1 MRRFQ
6 ADLVDESNRQFHPA
20 IVPQGQ
26 RAIESKNRLYGP
38 IGHFDTVKYLYSRR
52 ITQNHLYMLYFSRY
66 RILYFVVLLA
76 AICGFSACQRAPQA
90 YFAPTAHPA
99 PQRLITK
106 VPAATPT
113 TAALITASVSET
125 PPVPAKPAY
134 ELAAGA
140 PVAEPA
146 IHVEVSRPTVWQS
159 VKRMM
164 PGLPGHRKLTPPGC
178 DQIVLRNGDVVDAK
192 VKEVGVNE
200 IRYKK
205 CDRQDGPDYTISKRD
220 VLSIKYSNGEVE
232 RFTTSSTQSNPSSSS
247 GNRQSYDSPTNS
259 NSQNNGPR
267 TDPFAIVAIATGG
280 LAVLTGYGAFLLG
293 AAGIIFGALSLSRI
307 RKEPGRFKGK
317 GLAIAGM
324 VAGLVA
330 ATVILLYILL

>member
-1 MRRFQ
+1 M
-6 ADLVDESNRQFHPA
+6 
-20 IVPQGQ
+20 
-26 RAIESKNRLYGP
+26 
-38 IGHFDTVKYLYSRR
+38 T
-52 ITQNHLYMLYFSRY
+52 YFSRY
-66 RILYFVVLLA
+66 RILYLVILLA
-76 AICGFSACQRAPQA
+76 LIVGLPACQRAPQA

-99 PQRLITK
+99 PQRVTTNLPASVPITDP
-106 VPAATPT
+106 VVTASLTNVPEPAAKPVYEPAT
-113 TAALITASVSET
+113 ST
-125 PPVPAKPAY
+125 PP
-134 ELAAGA
+134 
-140 PVAEPA
+140 AEPA
-146 IHVEVSRPTVWQS
+146 IRVELGRPTVWHR

-164 PGLPGHRKLTPPGC
+164 PRLLTPPGC

-232 RFTTSSTQSNPSSSS
+232 RFNTSSTQSNSSSSS
-247 GNRQSYDSPTNS
+247 GNRQSYNSPTNP
-259 NSQNNGPR
+259 QNDGPR

-293 AAGIIFGALSLSRI
+293 AAAIVFGALSLSRI
-307 RKEPGRFKGK
+307 RKEPGRFKGR

-324 VAGLVA
+324 VAGLVSA
-330 ATVILLYILL
+330 GIILLYILF